1 MLSSKGDAKTEA
13 RFAARLDVLMERV
26 DTLAATVA
34 TTASAMAHKDGE
46 IATLRRDLEARDE
59 TLAALVARTQSG
71 SPAGD
76 QAGLKRLEEAVA
88 SLAAER
94 SKHGNTKQLEDI
106 TAKVGL
112 LGQRMETLSAAV
124 STTAAGLAG
133 RDGELA
139 AIRKRLDSA
148 GPSATAAASTDP
160 AVRSQLDE
168 LTSKAAGTTEQLDTQ
183 AAELAALKER
193 LERRDTDQHAP
204 AEELRAMLTTLRTRV
219 ESLDGLRAGVTEED
233 LDERLTETN
242 DALASFAKRIDAL
255 AESVEAATGLG
266 DEEHELD
273 ERLTETNDALASL
286 AKRIDALAESVEAA
300 TTGLGDKEHELAALH
315 RHFVESSGRVE
326 TIVGDLREALGAFP
340 DAGPDTLAALDSRIG
355 AAAAGLASVTSRLEQ
370 LESARTDDRAGDLVE
385 RIDALD
391 GRVAALA
398 DEISRAKTLWPVALR
413 SLEARLDDVARRP
426 ADLSVSPATPD
437 ATGTVPED
445 LLAGL
450 RDSLH
455 AMESV
460 AAELERT
467 SEAHTDD
474 DAASVE
480 EPDPGSET
488 LEPEDVQ
495 EAVAGG
501 ARVVPLRQSDP

>member
-1 MLSSKGDAKTEA
+1 MLSSKNDAKAEV

-59 TLAALVARTQSG
+59 TLAALVARVQSG

-76 QAGLKRLEEAVA
+76 QGELKRLEEAVA
-88 SLAAER
+88 SLTAER
-94 SKHGNTKQLEDI
+94 AKHGNTKQLEDI

-112 LGQRMETLSAAV
+112 LGQRLETLSAAV

-139 AIRKRLDSA
+139 AMRKRLDSA

-160 AVRSQLDE
+160 AIRSQLDE

-193 LERRDTDQHAP
+193 LERRDAEQHAP

-219 ESLDGLRAGVTEED
+219 ESLDGLRAGVTED
-233 LDERLTETN
+233 
-242 DALASFAKRIDAL
+242 
-255 AESVEAATGLG
+255 
-266 DEEHELD
+266 ELD

-286 AKRIDALAESVEAA
+286 AKRIDAMAESIEAA
-300 TTGLGDKEHELAALH
+300 TTGLGDKEHELATLH

-326 TIVGDLREALGAFP
+326 TIIGDLREALGAFP
-340 DAGPDTLAALDSRIG
+340 DAGPDALAALDSRVD

-370 LESARTDDRAGDLVE
+370 LERAPIDDDAGDLAD

-391 GRVAALA
+391 RRVAALA

-413 SLEARLDDVARRP
+413 SLEARLDDVVRRP
-426 ADLSVSPATPD
+426 AGHVVNPAAPD
-437 ATGTVPED
+437 ASGTVPDD

-460 AAELERT
+460 AAELERA
-467 SEAHTDD
+467 SEPHDE
-474 DAASVE
+474 AASVE

-488 LEPEDVQ
+488 LEPADVQ

-501 ARVVPLRQSDP
+501 ARIVPLRQSDP

>member
-1 MLSSKGDAKTEA
+1 MLSSKNDAKAEA

-59 TLAALVARTQSG
+59 TLAAVVARVQSG
-71 SPAGD
+71 SSTGD
-76 QAGLKRLEEAVA
+76 QRGDLERLEEAVA

-94 SKHGNTKQLEDI
+94 SSHGTTKQLEDL

-112 LGQRMETLSAAV
+112 LGQRLETLSAAV

-139 AIRKRLDSA
+139 AMRKRLDSA
-148 GPSATAAASTDP
+148 GPSATGAASTDP
-160 AVRSQLDE
+160 AVRSQLD
-168 LTSKAAGTTEQLDTQ
+168 SQ
-183 AAELAALKER
+183 AAELAELKER
-193 LERRDTDQHAP
+193 LERRDAEQQAP

-219 ESLDGLRAGVTEED
+219 ESLDGLRAGVTED
-233 LDERLTETN
+233 D
-242 DALASFAKRIDAL
+242 
-255 AESVEAATGLG
+255 
-266 DEEHELD
+266 LD

-286 AKRIDALAESVEAA
+286 AKRIDALAESVETA

-340 DAGPDTLAALDSRIG
+340 DAGPDTLAALDSRIE
-355 AAAAGLASVTSRLEQ
+355 AATTGLASVTSRLEQ
-370 LESARTDDRAGDLVE
+370 LESARTDDRAGDLTD

-426 ADLSVSPATPD
+426 AGHAHAAASD
-437 ATGTVPED
+437 AGGNEPED

-460 AAELERT
+460 AAELERA
-467 SEAHTDD
+467 SEQRADD
-474 DAASVE
+474 DAASAAQ
-480 EPDPGSET
+480 PDPGSEAH
-488 LEPEDVQ
+488 EPEDVQ

-501 ARVVPLRQSDP
+501 ARIVPLRQSDP

>member
-1 MLSSKGDAKTEA
+1 MLSSKSDAKTEA

-46 IATLRRDLEARDE
+46 IATLRRDLEARDA
-59 TLAALVARTQSG
+59 TLAALVARVQSG
-71 SPAGD
+71 SPTGD
-76 QAGLKRLEEAVA
+76 HAELKRLGEAVA

-94 SKHGNTKQLEDI
+94 PKHGNTKQLEDL

-112 LGQRMETLSAAV
+112 LGQRLETLSAAV

-168 LTSKAAGTTEQLDTQ
+168 LVSKATEMTEQLDAQ
-183 AAELAALKER
+183 AAELAALKDQ
-193 LERRDTDQHAP
+193 LERRDAEQHAP

-219 ESLDGLRAGVTEED
+219 ESLDGLRAGVTED
-233 LDERLTETN
+233 
-242 DALASFAKRIDAL
+242 
-255 AESVEAATGLG
+255 
-266 DEEHELD
+266 ELD
-273 ERLTETNDALASL
+273 ERLTETKDAVTSL
-286 AKRIDALAESVEAA
+286 AKRIDVLAESVEAA

-326 TIVGDLREALGAFP
+326 TIVEDLREALGAFP
-340 DAGPDTLAALDSRIG
+340 DAGPDALAALDSRIDG
-355 AAAAGLASVTSRLEQ
+355 AAAGLASVASRLEQ
-370 LESARTDDRAGDLVE
+370 LESARADDRADELAD
-385 RIDALD
+385 RIDSLD
-391 GRVAALA
+391 ARMSALA

-426 ADLSVSPATPD
+426 ADSGVKPATTD
-437 ATGTVPED
+437 TSGAHPED

-460 AAELERT
+460 AAELERA
-467 SEAHTDD
+467 SEPHTDD
-474 DAASVE
+474 DAGSVE
-480 EPDPGSET
+480 EPEPGSET
-488 LEPEDVQ
+488 LAPADVQ

-501 ARVVPLRQSDP
+501 ARIVPLRQSDP

>member
-1 MLSSKGDAKTEA
+1 MLSSKNDAKTEA

-59 TLAALVARTQSG
+59 TLAALTARVQSG

-76 QAGLKRLEEAVA
+76 QGGLKRLEEAVA

-94 SKHGNTKQLEDI
+94 SKHGNTKQLEDL

-112 LGQRMETLSAAV
+112 LGQRLETLSAAV

-139 AIRKRLDSA
+139 AMRKRLDSA
-148 GPSATAAASTDP
+148 GPSATSVASTDP

-168 LTSKAAGTTEQLDTQ
+168 LTSRAAGTTEQLDTQ

-193 LERRDTDQHAP
+193 LERRDAEQQAP

-219 ESLDGLRAGVTEED
+219 ESLDGLRAGVTED
-233 LDERLTETN
+233 
-242 DALASFAKRIDAL
+242 
-255 AESVEAATGLG
+255 
-266 DEEHELD
+266 ELD
-273 ERLTETNDALASL
+273 ERLTETNDGLASL
-286 AKRIDALAESVEAA
+286 AKRVDDLTESVDAA

-326 TIVGDLREALGAFP
+326 TIIGDLREALGAFP
-340 DAGPDTLAALDSRIG
+340 DAGPDALAALDSRVD

-370 LESARTDDRAGDLVE
+370 LESAPTDDRAGDLADRV
-385 RIDALD
+385 DALD

-398 DEISRAKTLWPVALR
+398 DDISRAKTLWPVALR

-426 ADLSVSPATPD
+426 AVHGPNPPAPD
-437 ATGTVPED
+437 ASGTEPED

-460 AAELERT
+460 AAELERA
-467 SEAHTDD
+467 SEPHTDG

-480 EPDPGSET
+480 EPDPGSE
-488 LEPEDVQ
+488 LEPADVQ

-501 ARVVPLRQSDP
+501 ARVVPLRQTDP